1 MSQEPALD
9 LLLCD
14 PHSVMQILD
23 AGAIGLW
30 EYHHRDGA
38 ARWCARVAAIL
49 GRSEAQRPSD
59 GWFDLVHPE
68 DRSRLRGWMEAA
80 LAADAPV
87 IEAQFRIQHQA
98 GEWRWLR
105 GRGCVIERD
114 TAGTPVRTAGTLC
127 DITEQKRAERENQ
140 QLDRE
145 LRGPLARQTAELDAH
160 TRKLREGE
168 DQLREAMAA
177 SNIGLWD
184 WNLQTGEVDLDFI
197 HAPLDD
203 DPDEPAPSAL
213 PRWRDLLHADDAD
226 AAVDVA
232 ERQLRDTGRCELE
245 CRQRVG
251 DAGHRWMLW
260 RGEVVARDALGTPVR
275 AIGTFTD
282 IDARKRTEA
291 RNQRL
296 AAIVEASTDL
306 IASGTLTGRIDYLNQ
321 AGRALLGI
329 GALDDLGQM
338 RIEDCFPR
346 WAYQRVISEGLTT
359 ARSCG
364 QWLGDTALLRYDGME
379 VPVSQLV
386 MVHRSDETGD
396 IEFITTICRDRS
408 ERLQAQAALRQLQQE
423 QELILDT
430 LPVLIWYKDTTNRI
444 LRVNQAVAD
453 SLGLSK
459 AQIEGR
465 NTAQLHPAEADR
477 YYHDD
482 LIVIQTGAPR
492 LGIEEPHRLPSGEQ
506 RWIRTDK
513 VPLKDASGRV
523 LRILVMALDIT
534 GQKAVEAALR
544 ISQEDLQRAQAVGK
558 IGSWR
563 LDVQRNVLTWSVETH
578 RIFGI
583 PVDTPLTYETFLSA
597 IHPEDQAAV
606 NQAWLAAIQGAPYD
620 IEHRAI
626 VDGQVKWIH
635 EKAELEFGDGGELLG
650 GFGTSQDITE
660 RKQIDEALRDVDR
673 RKDEFLAVLAHELRN
688 PLAPIQSATDILA
701 RSAGDGAAVAWCREL
716 IERQVQHLTRLVD
729 DLLDIAR
736 ISSGKIELHQESLVV
751 ADIVQWA
758 VETSRPL
765 IAARRHD
772 LFLHLP
778 AEPLGVKG
786 DLIRLAQVVSN
797 LLNNAAKYSEP
808 GGRIDLRVAQ
818 EGDTIVLRVS
828 DMGIGIPPTM
838 LDRVFDMF
846 AQVNRSRERCPAGL
860 GIGLNI
866 VRQLLTLHGGTIA
879 AQSAG
884 EGKGAEFIIRL
895 PRVSA
900 PLPVPAPSRS
910 EPTTA
915 VVRRRILVADD
926 DVDVA
931 DSLTLLLDILGHEVR
946 TARDG
951 IEAIEL
957 AAQFKPELIL
967 MDLGMPRLNG
977 YDACRRLRTDPAGA
991 GVVIVALTGWGQ
1003 DRHHQATAA
1012 AGFDLHLVKPVSLAE
1027 LQGLLDRFTGT
1038 GGESE

>member
-14 PHSVMQILD
+14 PQSVMKVLD

-30 EYHHRDGA
+30 EYHHRDGEP
-38 ARWCARVAAIL
+38 RWCARVAAIL
-49 GRSEAQRPSD
+49 GRCDTARPSD

-68 DRSRLRGWMEAA
+68 DRSQLRGWMEAA
-80 LAADAPV
+80 LVTDAPV
-87 IEAQFRIQHQA
+87 IEAQFRVQHQD

-105 GRGCVIERD
+105 GRGRVIERD
-114 TAGTPVRTAGTLC
+114 TAGTPLRTAGTLC

-140 QLDRE
+140 QLNRE
-145 LRGPLARQTAELDAH
+145 RWERLVRQRAELDAH
-160 TRKLREGE
+160 TRKLRERE
-168 DQLREAMAA
+168 DQLHEAMAA

-184 WNLQTGEVDLDFI
+184 WNLQTGEVDLDSI
-197 HAPLDD
+197 HALLDD
-203 DPDEPAPSAL
+203 DPGEPAPSVL
-213 PRWRDLLHADDAD
+213 PRWQDLLHADDAD
-226 AAVDVA
+226 TAVDVA
-232 ERQLRDTGRCELE
+232 ERQLRDTGRCEVE

-260 RGEVVARDALGTPVR
+260 RGKVVARDALGAPVR
-275 AIGTFTD
+275 AIGTFMD
-282 IDARKRTEA
+282 IDARKHTGDLNR
-291 RNQRL
+291 RL
-296 AAIVEASTDL
+296 ATIIEASTDL
-306 IASGTLTGRIDYLNQ
+306 IASGTLTGQIDYLNQ

-338 RIEDCFPR
+338 RIEDCFPS

-359 ARSCG
+359 ARRCG
-364 QWLGDTALLRYDGME
+364 QWLGDTALLRYDGIE

-396 IEFITTICRDRS
+396 IEFITTICRDLS
-408 ERLQAQAALRQLQQE
+408 DRLQAQAALQQLQQE

-430 LPVLIWYKDTTNRI
+430 LPALIWYKDTTNRI
-444 LRVNQAVAD
+444 LLANQAVAD
-453 SLGLSK
+453 SLGLPK
-459 AQIEGR
+459 AQIAGR
-465 NTAQLHPAEADR
+465 NSAELYPAEADR
-477 YYHDD
+477 YYQDD
-482 LIVIQTGAPR
+482 LIVIQTGTPR

-534 GQKAVEAALR
+534 RQKAVEAALR
-544 ISQEDLQRAQAVGK
+544 ISQEDLQRAQAVAK

-563 LDVQRNVLTWSVETH
+563 LDVQRNVLTWSVEAH

-583 PVDTPLTYETFLSA
+583 PVGTPLTYETFLSTV
-597 IHPEDQAAV
+597 HPEDQTAV
-606 NQAWLAAIQGAPYD
+606 NQAWLAALQGEPYD
-620 IEHRAI
+620 IEHRVI
-626 VDGQVKWIH
+626 VDGQIKWVQ
-635 EKAELEFGDGGELLG
+635 EKAELEFSDGGKLLG

-660 RKQIDEALRDVDR
+660 RKQIDEALRDADR

-701 RSAGDGAAVAWCREL
+701 CSADDGAAVTWCSEL

-729 DLLDIAR
+729 DLFDIAR
-736 ISSGKIELHQESLVV
+736 ISSGKIQLHQESLAV
-751 ADIVQWA
+751 ADIVQRA
-758 VETSRPL
+758 AETSRPL
-765 IAARRHD
+765 IAARRHE

-786 DLIRLAQVVSN
+786 DLIRLAQVISN
-797 LLNNAAKYSEP
+797 LLNNAAKYTEP
-808 GGRIDLRVAQ
+808 GGRIDLSVQQ
-818 EGDTIVLRVS
+818 EDDTIVLRVR
-828 DMGIGIPPTM
+828 DTGIGIPPTM

-846 AQVNRSRERCPAGL
+846 AQVNRSREQSPGGL

-866 VRQLLTLHGGTIA
+866 VKQLIALHGGTIA
-879 AQSAG
+879 VQSAG
-884 EGKGAEFIIRL
+884 EGAGAEFIIRL
-895 PRVSA
+895 PRVSVPSPVSA
-900 PLPVPAPSRS
+900 PGQSA
-910 EPTTA
+910 PTTRP
-915 VVRRRILVADD
+915 VRRRILVADD

-951 IEAIEL
+951 MEALEI

-991 GVVIVALTGWGQ
+991 GAVIVALTGWGQ

-1012 AGFDLHLVKPVSLAE
+1012 AGFDLHLVKPVGLAE
-1027 LQGLLDRFTGT
+1027 LQGLIDRLSGT
-1038 GGESE
+1038 RGESE